1 MKQSVRGV
9 KLPIAEVLR
18 VSGKHLLMAWGL
30 AISNFTLV
38 FLFQT
43 FLLSY
48 VTSTLGVKD
57 TLILNS
63 LLVVAAL
70 QLVTVPFFGYMCDVY
85 GRRPVLMFLVW
96 GLSGR

>member
-1 MKQSVRGV
+1 
-9 KLPIAEVLR
+9 
-18 VSGKHLLMAWGL
+18 MAWGL

-85 GRRPVLMFLVW
+85 PEFDAARTRQRHLTDDDHSPDRPRRQISRLY
-96 GLSGR
+96 